1 MCGICGFIGP
11 ELGAEP
17 ALLAGAMVDRLRH
30 RGPDDAGLWIDA
42 AAGVALGHARLAV
55 VDLSAAGH
63 QPMVSADGRWVIS
76 YNGEIY
82 NGDELR
88 TDLEV
93 RGVRLR
99 GHSETEILLE
109 AIAAWGAEAVLA
121 RANGMFAFALWDRR
135 ARRLT
140 LARDRIGKKPLYYG
154 RCGRHVLFGS
164 ELKAL
169 RAHPGFDPE
178 IDREALA
185 LFLRFGWLP
194 GPRSI
199 YRGIG
204 KLPAGTVLVLA
215 PGDGDLPPPRA
226 CWSARAAA
234 ALARAPFPG
243 SLDDAATELEGLL
256 DDAVGRRMAA
266 DVPVGALL
274 SGGVDSTLVAALM
287 QRRSTRAVRTFTIG
301 FREPKWDE
309 APAARALARH
319 LGTSHTELYVTGEDA
334 LRVVPGLPN
343 VYDEPFAD
351 PSQLPTVLLSRMV
364 RSAVTVALSGD
375 GGDEAFGGYGRYRRV
390 LRRWERLERWPQGA
404 RRVLARARGWVPG
417 GSKLARRLERVGA
430 GGPMELYALERS
442 RWHDPAAPD
451 PIDQPSRWPPGLE
464 PAQLMMFLD
473 LVGYLPDNNLVKI
486 DRASMSVGLEIRS
499 PLLDHR
505 VVELALRLPVG
516 LRLGSDRG
524 KLVLWRLL
532 ERHVP
537 RHLFE
542 RPKQGFSIPLGPWL
556 EGPLRPWAEELLDER
571 CLRGDGLLET
581 RTIREV
587 WARHV
592 AGQRRRVELLWHVLM
607 FQAWRDRWRTQDGA
621 AAAERSPPAPSVALG
636 SSGP

>member
-1 MCGICGFIGP
+1 
-11 ELGAEP
+11 
-17 ALLAGAMVDRLRH
+17 
-30 RGPDDAGLWIDA
+30 
-42 AAGVALGHARLAV
+42 VALGHARLAV

-63 QPMVSADGRWVIS
+63 QPMVSADGRWAIS

-140 LARDRIGKKPLYYG
+140 LARDRIGKKPLYCG

-226 CWSARAAA
+226 YWSARAAA

-319 LGTSHTELYVTGEDA
+319 LGTSHTELYVTGEGA
-334 LRVVPGLPN
+334 LRVVPDLPN
-343 VYDEPFAD
+343 VYDQPFAD

-404 RRVLARARGWVPG
+404 RGASSPEPVAGSRAAASWRAGLSGSGPAARWSSTPSSAAAGMIRRGSLSARARRPTR
-417 GSKLARRLERVGA
+417 STSRA
-430 GGPMELYALERS
+430 GGRRAWNQRS
-442 RWHDPAAPD
+442 
-451 PIDQPSRWPPGLE
+451 
-464 PAQLMMFLD
+464 
-473 LVGYLPDNNLVKI
+473 
-486 DRASMSVGLEIRS
+486 
-499 PLLDHR
+499 
-505 VVELALRLPVG
+505 
-516 LRLGSDRG
+516 
-524 KLVLWRLL
+524 
-532 ERHVP
+532 
-537 RHLFE
+537 
-542 RPKQGFSIPLGPWL
+542 
-556 EGPLRPWAEELLDER
+556 
-571 CLRGDGLLET
+571 
-581 RTIREV
+581 
-587 WARHV
+587 
-592 AGQRRRVELLWHVLM
+592 
-607 FQAWRDRWRTQDGA
+607 
-621 AAAERSPPAPSVALG
+621 
-636 SSGP
+636 